1 MIKCKYEYEYQMPSI
16 TCDIMVIR
24 PLSDTD
30 SVRCLYNSEVL
41 LIKRKNEPFKDYW
54 ALPGGFMEI
63 NETLEDC
70 ARRELK
76 EETNIKINDLF
87 FVKILDKVDRDPRGR
102 VISVVFMA
110 YVDFQI
116 EAKASDDAKEL
127 AWFNINE
134 LPKNMAFDHKELFQT
149 ILK

>member
-16 TCDIMVIR
+16 TCDIIVNRQKFNKTGGVTNEI
-24 PLSDTD
+24 
-30 SVRCLYNSEVL
+30 L

-63 NETLEDC
+63 DETLEAC

-76 EETNIKINDLF
+76 EETSIEANDIYF
-87 FVKILDKVDRDPRGR
+87 KKMLDKVDRDPRGR
-102 VISVVFMA
+102 VISAVF
-110 YVDFQI
+110 VTNVGQHI
-116 EAKASDDAKEL
+116 EAKANDDAKEL
-127 AWFNINE
+127 DWFNIND